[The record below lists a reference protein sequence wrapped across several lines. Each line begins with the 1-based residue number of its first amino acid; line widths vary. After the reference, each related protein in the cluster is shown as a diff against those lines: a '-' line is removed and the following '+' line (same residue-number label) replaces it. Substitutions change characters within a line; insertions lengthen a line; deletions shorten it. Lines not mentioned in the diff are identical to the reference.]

1 MNIRDDSSR
10 RRKSSKS
17 REPTKYPTHGKKRS
31 TTDIDEE
38 IPIDSDLEQEKD
50 SEYSSHFQSQSG
62 D

>member
-50 SEYSSHFQSQSG
+50 SEYSSHF
-62 D
+62 